1 MSWLKTSCVVAVVSA
16 ISGASLELMP
26 ANGSSEITMPRVI
39 ARAASAQHLG
49 NLPHSM
55 CAPMVTPAA
64 AFATQSKYASDSA
77 AHDVLDSAAYEQRRG
92 LLGEAQ
98 TGVRIMQALVAA
110 PPTSPS
116 VAYDC
121 AATYVLQWARAGAL
135 TMPETDDANRTL
147 ARLTADLAVVV
158 LRLDTAGYLDGVDR
172 TTVNLWLTTLATTV
186 RHYFDNDAGPI
197 SRQNNHRYWAALAL
211 AGVGKQTANHD
222 DVAWAVASYAVGV
235 CQVTTDG
242 FLPLEL
248 SRRTQARNYHLYAYE
263 ALHAVQQLL
272 PDETARVAIECR
284 EGLQRLAHTVTRVDS
299 GSLFQSITGVAQAE
313 MARRPDLVSL
323 LIPTAT

>member
-1 MSWLKTSCVVAVVSA
+1 M
-16 ISGASLELMP
+16 
-26 ANGSSEITMPRVI
+26 
-39 ARAASAQHLG
+39 
-49 NLPHSM
+49 
-55 CAPMVTPAA
+55 
-64 AFATQSKYASDSA
+64 
-77 AHDVLDSAAYEQRRG
+77 
-92 LLGEAQ
+92 
-98 TGVRIMQALVAA
+98 
-110 PPTSPS
+110 
-116 VAYDC
+116 
-121 AATYVLQWARAGAL
+121 
-135 TMPETDDANRTL
+135 
-147 ARLTADLAVVV
+147 
-158 LRLDTAGYLDGVDR
+158 
-172 TTVNLWLTTLATTV
+172 
-186 RHYFDNDAGPI
+186 RHYFDTDAGPI

-284 EGLQRLAHTVTRVDS
+284 EGLQRLANTVTRVDS